1 MANSDG
7 YPWESDDDQLAWTR
21 VFIPTRNE
29 QAQMDAAL
37 MLAAAPAAQ
46 IRRQGMPPPVM
57 PPRYGHGPGMPDILT
72 CFEPAQPAPVHS
84 IMDYTN
90 DEAGLQSTS
99 RPSLG
104 QW

>member
-7 YPWESDDDQLAWTR
+7 YPWENGDDRLQYPAIFT
-21 VFIPTRNE
+21 PTAAE

-37 MLAAAPAAQ
+37 ELQAAPATA
-46 IRRQGMPPPVM
+46 IRELGMTLPPM
-57 PPRYGHGPGMPDILT
+57 PPRYGRGPGMPDILT
-72 CFEPAQPAPVHS
+72 CWEPAQAPPVHS

-90 DEAGLQSTS
+90 DEAALQSTS